1 MIETYSLLMIMSLMM
16 NGDVGYRFKKNY
28 LDEDNRTLSTFSI
41 FTGEQTKHSVISV
54 HGISEHSSTFSNL
67 QSFLSN
73 NNVDL
78 LSYDINGFGES
89 VEKNVGIP
97 AWNKQLLNKIDYVI
111 NSSDNTHITLIGNS
125 MGAAIILH
133 NYMKLKKYIHNKTG
147 SYPTVILISPGVI
160 EHHSVYTPLK
170 YILKTFNFNIYYDLL
185 PQFKV
190 SNSSDQN
197 TIRYNDKLIRHYI
210 NSNTLYHS
218 INIMESGFN
227 NIMKL
232 GGDDNIHI
240 LYPDNDLPILNDWET
255 ALPYTHTIKYNN
267 SYHLL
272 LNSNELIMNDI
283 LNIITE
289 TTNSQ

>member
-1 MIETYSLLMIMSLMM
+1 MNSLSVLILVSVLLT
-16 NGDVGYRFKKNY
+16 NVVVKEDKKNY
-28 LDEDNRTLSTFSI
+28 YHQNQRTLSTFSI
-41 FTGEQTKHSVISV
+41 FTGKQTEHTVISV

-67 QSFLSN
+67 QSFLSYD
-73 NNVDL
+73 NVNL
-78 LSYDINGFGES
+78 LSYDINGFGKNI
-89 VEKNVGIP
+89 EKNVGID

-111 NSSDNTHITLIGNS
+111 QSYPNTHITLIGNS

-133 NYMKLKKYIHNKTG
+133 NYVKLKKYIHSKTG
-147 SYPTVILISPGVI
+147 RNPTVILISPGI
-160 EHHSVYTPLK
+160 IKHHSVYSPFK
-170 YILKTFNFNIYYDLL
+170 YILKSFDFNIYYDLL

-190 SNSSDQN
+190 SNSTDQ
-197 TIRYNDKLIRHYI
+197 TEIRYNDNLIRHYI

-232 GGDDNIHI
+232 GGDENIHI

-255 ALPYTHTIKYNN
+255 SLPYTHTIKYYN

-272 LNSNELIMNDI
+272 LNSNESIMKDI
-283 LNIITE
+283 LKIITDQE
-289 TTNSQ
+289 

>member
-1 MIETYSLLMIMSLMM
+1 MNSLSILILISVLFS
-16 NGDVGYRFKKNY
+16 NVDVVVDKKNY
-28 LDEDNRTLSTFSI
+28 YNTDLRTLSTFSI

-73 NNVDL
+73 DNVNL
-78 LSYDINGFGES
+78 LSYDINGFGEN
-89 VEKNVGIP
+89 VEKNVGVD

-147 SYPTVILISPGVI
+147 IYPTVILISPGVI
-160 EHHSVYTPLK
+160 EHHSVYTPFK
-170 YILKTFNFNIYYDLL
+170 YILKSFNFNIYYDLL

-190 SNSSDQN
+190 SNSSSQN

-227 NIMKL
+227 TIMKL

-255 ALPYTHTIKYNN
+255 SIPYTHTIKYNN

-272 LNSNELIMNDI
+272 LNSNKLIMKDI
-283 LNIITE
+283 LKIITE
-289 TTNSQ
+289 TH

>member
-1 MIETYSLLMIMSLMM
+1 MIELYSLLLIISMIM
-16 NGDVGYRFKKNY
+16 NGGEAGDFKKNY
-28 LDEDNRTLSTFSI
+28 LEGEEIKSLSTLV
-41 FTGEQTKHSVISV
+41 TGQTVISV

-67 QSFLSN
+67 HSFLSN

-78 LSYDINGFGES
+78 LSYDINGFGEN
-89 VEKNVGIP
+89 VEKNVGVD

-111 NSSDNTHITLIGNS
+111 QSYPNTHITLIGNS
-125 MGAAIILH
+125 MGAAIILN
-133 NYMKLKKYIHNKTG
+133 NYVKLKKYIHNKTG
-147 SYPTVILISPGVI
+147 RNPTVILISPGI
-160 EHHSVYTPLK
+160 IKHHYVYSPFK

-190 SNSSDQN
+190 SNSTKQ
-197 TIRYNDKLIRHYI
+197 TEIRYNDKLIRHYI

-218 INIMESGFN
+218 INVMESGFN

-255 ALPYTHTIKYNN
+255 SLPYTHTIKYYN

-272 LNSNELIMNDI
+272 LNSNESIMKDI
-283 LNIITE
+283 LKIITAQE
-289 TTNSQ
+289 